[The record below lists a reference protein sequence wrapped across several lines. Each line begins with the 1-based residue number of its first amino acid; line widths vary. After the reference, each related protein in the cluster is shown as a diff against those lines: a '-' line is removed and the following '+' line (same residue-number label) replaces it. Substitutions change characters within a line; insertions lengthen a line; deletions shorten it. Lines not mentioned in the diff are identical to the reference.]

1 MVKRWHLLLG
11 LGVLIG
17 AAVTY
22 VAVQGGAIAQE
33 RAVVSFTPQER
44 ATLTSLESALTRIAE
59 TVQPTVVHIRAT
71 RQLAARPR
79 DGWKSSCSSLDAG
92 GFKSRSRAWRVRV
105 RA

>member
-33 RAVVSFTPQER
+33 RAVVSFTPQN
-44 ATLTSLESALTRIAE
+44 A
-59 TVQPTVVHIRAT
+59 
-71 RQLAARPR
+71 PR
-79 DGWKSSCSSLDAG
+79 
-92 GFKSRSRAWRVRV
+92 
-105 RA
+105 